1 MLLSPRSPSSAAA
14 PPRDSRARALRRAL
28 VLLLAALLAYAVW
41 QGYRNPNLLLDL
53 AAFRFC

>member
-1 MLLSPRSPSSAAA
+1 VLLSPRSPFSTAA
-14 PPRDSRARALRRAL
+14 PPRASLARALRRAV

-41 QGYRNPNLLLDL
+41 QGYRSPDLLLDL